1 METTSEPA
9 FNLKHRVT
17 GALIL
22 LALPV
27 LLLPWLLGGQTG
39 HETVHEPAAFLE
51 PKGEF
56 NSSIGPSPESQA
68 ALAKPEPDVS
78 DAPGDQTSTRN
89 AEPAASGESE
99 EPEDNGEDSNNEGN
113 VAAASVAGTL
123 SGVQQGW
130 VVRVGVFSQ
139 AENLKKRSSL
149 LKENGMTP
157 QQENIEINGRPAV
170 RIFLGPFSDLAA
182 AERESGKAMLV
193 TGEPAFVV
201 QLN

>member
-22 LALPV
+22 LAWPV
-27 LLLPWLLGGQTG
+27 LLLPWLLGGQTAQ
-39 HETVHEPAAFLE
+39 ETVHEPAAFLE
-51 PKGEF
+51 PKSEF

-68 ALAKPEPDVS
+68 ALAKPQPDVS
-78 DAPGDQTSTRN
+78 GGSGDQTSTKN

-99 EPEDNGEDSNNEGN
+99 ESEDKGEDSDNEGN
-113 VAAASVAGTL
+113 VAAASVADTL

-149 LKENGMTP
+149 LKDNGMTP
-157 QQENIEINGRPAV
+157 QQEDIEINGRAAV

-201 QLN
+201 ELN

>member
-22 LALPV
+22 LAWPV
-27 LLLPWLLGGQTG
+27 LLLPWLLGGQTAQ
-39 HETVHEPAAFLE
+39 ETVHEPAAFLE
-51 PKGEF
+51 PKSEF
-56 NSSIGPSPESQA
+56 NSSIGPSSESQA
-68 ALAKPEPDVS
+68 ALAKPQPDVS
-78 DAPGDQTSTRN
+78 GGSGDQTSTKN

-99 EPEDNGEDSNNEGN
+99 ESEDKGEDSDNEGN
-113 VAAASVAGTL
+113 VAAASVADTL

-149 LKENGMTP
+149 LKDNGMTP
-157 QQENIEINGRPAV
+157 QQEDIEINGRAAV

-201 QLN
+201 ELN

>member
-1 METTSEPA
+1 METPSEPA

-22 LALPV
+22 LAFPV
-27 LLLPWLLGGQTG
+27 LLLPWLLGGQAG
-39 HETVHEPAAFLE
+39 HKAVHESAAFLE

-56 NSSIGPSPESQA
+56 NSFIGPSPESQV
-68 ALAKPEPDVS
+68 ALTKAEPDVS
-78 DAPGDQTSTRN
+78 DAPEAQTPTKN
-89 AEPAASGESE
+89 AEPSASGGLEK
-99 EPEDNGEDSNNEGN
+99 PEDNGEGSDNEGK
-113 VAAASVAGTL
+113 VAAVSVASTL
-123 SGVQQGW
+123 SGLQQGW

-149 LKENGMTP
+149 LKDNGMTP
-157 QQENIEINGRPAV
+157 QQENIEINGRTAV

-201 QLN
+201 ELN

>member
-1 METTSEPA
+1 METPSEPA

-27 LLLPWLLGGQTG
+27 LLLPWLLGGEAG
-39 HETVHEPAAFLE
+39 YEVVHEPADFLE

-56 NSSIGPSPESQA
+56 NSSIGPSTASQGALEKSES
-68 ALAKPEPDVS
+68 DVS
-78 DAPGDQTSTRN
+78 DASGDQISTKN
-89 AEPAASGESE
+89 PEPTASGKLEK
-99 EPEDNGEDSNNEGN
+99 PKDNGEGGDNEDN
-113 VAAASVAGTL
+113 VTAVSVAPAL
-123 SGVQQGW
+123 IGVQQGW

-149 LKENGMTP
+149 LKDNGMTP
-157 QQENIEINGRPAV
+157 HQENIKINGRVAV

-201 QLN
+201 ELN

>member
-22 LALPV
+22 LAFPV
-27 LLLPWLLGGQTG
+27 LILPSLLGGQAG
-39 HETVHEPAAFLE
+39 HETAHEPAAFLE
-51 PKGEF
+51 PKSEF
-56 NSSIGPSPESQA
+56 NSSIGPSLESEA
-68 ALAKPEPDVS
+68 APAKPEPDVS
-78 DAPGDQTSTRN
+78 DAPGDQTPAKT
-89 AEPAASGESE
+89 AEPVASGELE
-99 EPEDNGEDSNNEGN
+99 KPEDNGEGSDNEGH
-113 VAAASVAGTL
+113 VAAVSVASPL
-123 SGVQQGW
+123 SGLQQGW

-149 LKENGMTP
+149 LKNNGMTP
-157 QQENIEINGRPAV
+157 QQENIEINGRTAV

-201 QLN
+201 ELN

>member
-22 LALPV
+22 LAWPV
-27 LLLPWLLGGQTG
+27 LLLPWLLGGQTAQ
-39 HETVHEPAAFLE
+39 ETVHEPAAFLE
-51 PKGEF
+51 PKSEF

-68 ALAKPEPDVS
+68 ALAKPQPDVS
-78 DAPGDQTSTRN
+78 GASGDQTSTKN

-99 EPEDNGEDSNNEGN
+99 ESEDKGEDSDNEGN
-113 VAAASVAGTL
+113 VAAASVADTL
-123 SGVQQGW
+123 SEVQQGW

-139 AENLKKRSSL
+139 AKNLKKRSRL
-149 LKENGMTP
+149 LKDNGMTP
-157 QQENIEINGRPAV
+157 QQEDIEINGRAAV

-201 QLN
+201 ELN

>member
-1 METTSEPA
+1 METTSDPA
-9 FNLKHRVT
+9 FSLKHRVT

-27 LLLPWLLGGQTG
+27 LLLPWLLGGRTG
-39 HETVHEPAAFLE
+39 QETVHEPPAFLE

-56 NSSIGPSPESQA
+56 NSSIGPSPEAQV
-68 ALAKPEPDVS
+68 ALAEPGPDVS
-78 DAPGDQTSTRN
+78 DAPGDQISTKN
-89 AEPAASGESE
+89 AEPAASQESE
-99 EPEDNGEDSNNEGN
+99 KPEENGEESDNEGK
-113 VAAASVAGTL
+113 VAAASVAGSL

-149 LKENGMTP
+149 LKDNGMTP
-157 QQENIEINGRPAV
+157 QQENIEINGRAAV

-201 QLN
+201 ELN

>member
-1 METTSEPA
+1 METTSEPV
-9 FNLKHRVT
+9 FSLKHRVT

-27 LLLPWLLGGQTG
+27 LLLPWLLNGQGGQ
-39 HETVHEPAAFLE
+39 ETVHEPAAFLE

-56 NSSIGPSPESQA
+56 NSSIGPSSESQT
-68 ALAKPEPDVS
+68 ALAKSEPDVS
-78 DAPGDQTSTRN
+78 DAPGDQISTEN
-89 AEPAASGESE
+89 TETVASGQSE
-99 EPEDNGEDSNNEGN
+99 KSEDNGEDSDNGRN
-113 VAAASVAGTL
+113 VAVASVAPTL

-149 LKENGMTP
+149 LKDNGMTP
-157 QQENIEINGRPAV
+157 QQEHIEINGRAAV
-170 RIFLGPFSDLAA
+170 RIFLGPFSDLAT